1 LAEQGQTNGVQWRLS
16 SLERRVDRV
25 EERSELLTS
34 LRIEVREV
42 KKDLEGFLTEQKIR
56 DKADETRQ
64 LQMERDRKQDR
75 KWQIG
80 IAVAMVTAVIA
91 AMAIIVPLLVG

>member
-1 LAEQGQTNGVQWRLS
+1 
-16 SLERRVDRV
+16 LERRVDRV

-56 DKADETRQ
+56 DKVDETRR